1 MPARHGK
8 IRSREKPLSGSFLE
22 AESNIMERTLVLVKP
37 DGVQR
42 GLIGEVINRL
52 ERRGLKLVAAKF
64 VQVSQEL
71 AETHY
76 AIHKGKPFYES
87 LIEYITSAP
96 VMAMAWEGPNAITAV
111 RQTMGATKPTE
122 AAPGSV
128 RHDFAL
134 EIGRN
139 LTHASDTAEN
149 GEKEVSLWFKHGE
162 LVDWKRQA
170 DRWIF
175 EKG

>member
-1 MPARHGK
+1 
-8 IRSREKPLSGSFLE
+8 
-22 AESNIMERTLVLVKP
+22 MERSLVLVKP

-42 GLIGEVINRL
+42 GLIGEVISRL
-52 ERRGLKLVAAKF
+52 EHRGLLIKAAKF
-64 VQVSQEL
+64 IQVSNEL

-76 AIHKGKPFYES
+76 AIHKGKPFYNA

-96 VMAMAWEGPNAITAV
+96 VMAMVWEGPNAVAAI
-111 RQTMGATKPTE
+111 RQTMGATRPTE
-122 AAPGSV
+122 AAPGSL

-139 LTHASDTAEN
+139 LTHASDTIEN
-149 GEKEVSLWFKHGE
+149 SETEVALWFKPGE
-162 LVDWKRQA
+162 LISWKRNS

-175 EKG
+175 EKN